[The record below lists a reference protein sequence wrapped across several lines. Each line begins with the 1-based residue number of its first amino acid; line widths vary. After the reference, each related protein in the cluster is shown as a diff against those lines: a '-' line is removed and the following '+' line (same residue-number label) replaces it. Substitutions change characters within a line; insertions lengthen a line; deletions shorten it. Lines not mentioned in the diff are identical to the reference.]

1 MKHVIPKVRRSDGL
15 FVPWNRE
22 AIVASLLKETKL
34 AEEFFGIPPISRE
47 EAEEI
52 AKEVEKRI
60 IKMELSFVSG
70 PLIRELVNNILLEK
84 SREKPHYRVYR
95 NIYTRVG
102 SPIHDAY
109 LIDIGKG
116 FEAKENAN
124 LQPNAETSHKKKAD
138 KLSKEEYLLLMPTH
152 LADAHLSGDLHIHDL
167 EYFGTRPFCQ
177 DWDLRYFFYY
187 GFIPDGLGTRTSVAG
202 PAKKPEVAVLHSVK
216 VLAAAQTNFAGG
228 EGFYNYL
235 VFLAPYMEGLSFKRV
250 KQLMQMMFF
259 ELSVD
264 GEEDL
269 IVENSGEVKVV
280 KAGKYI
286 DKIIGDKPD
295 YVRGSSEIKYNP
307 GFKVLCY
314 DPITKRVEFREATA
328 VMRHPINDDLY
339 LIKTKSGRRVK
350 VTGHHSVF
358 TLDENG
364 FLVPC
369 KVKDLKPGDWIA
381 TIGKVSGEYE
391 EDVDVLK
398 YASENLDEKE
408 LLLLERAFS
417 VKIKASEKDLAEESV
432 PVGFFKDVSLK
443 EELSRRPLVE
453 LETSGQQAS
462 SQITLGE
469 KLSELLGYY
478 VAMGWV
484 LENHLEHGVYIEV
497 EDPDVKERIVSL
509 VKEVFEIE
517 AQVQN
522 STVKFG
528 DFAHALLFAKALNCG
543 FAINDK
549 QVPPILFKAPRKVK
563 ARFLYAYYTCK
574 GFRYRGRIGF
584 YALSE
589 KIANGLILL
598 LQSLHLRPLIIETP
612 EMLETRSRR
621 IIKIILAKRDSA
633 KIAEL
638 IPELEQEVFSIDA
651 PSKGWGYH
659 IPLFETLRTAL
670 SEEGYLEALNPNV
683 RSVPVETVKKYL
695 GKKASKIGDLKPILE
710 GEIVMDEIV
719 EIEKVE
725 PSSKYVYDVEVLGVE
740 NFTGGLGAIL
750 LHNTQMYVA
759 RGGQPVFSNIQV
771 TPGVPEL
778 WRDIPVVYKGKVWEN
793 LTYGDFEDEV
803 NTLFR
808 ALYTVALEGDYWG
821 KPFNFPKLE
830 NGISPE
836 FFNSHYD
843 EEWLLVHEVVAKFG
857 TPYFDNL
864 IPPYRGYGKGVSCYQ
879 CCAYCFVETPE
890 SDPEFQEKLYF
901 VDGKHFSM
909 GSAQVVTLNL
919 PRTAY
924 KANGDDE
931 KLLEE
936 IFRLMDLCVEIFKV
950 KKKWLDLMLKY
961 NRIPFATQRPRDPR
975 TGKRGPPAVDF
986 KELVYTIGIVGANEM
1001 AQAHTGYQLHEHPEA
1016 VKFVIKVLLEMK
1028 KYLRELSE
1036 RHSMKLA
1043 LARTPAES
1051 AAQRLAVADLVN
1063 GKYSEKAREVV
1074 KGDLEKAR
1082 KMLAMGEHDVPVYY
1096 SNGTHVYVG
1105 APISLWDRI
1114 KIEHKF
1120 FPVLDGGN
1128 MFHVWLGEAH
1138 PDPEALYKLTEKIC
1152 RNTQIGYF
1160 AYTKDL
1166 TICRDCNA
1174 VSPLVQRKCP
1184 VCGSTNV
1191 SWWSRVTGYYQE
1203 VNAWN
1208 KAKQEEFMDRYRVK
1222 IYE

>member
-1 MKHVIPKVRRSDGL
+1 MEHKMPKVRRSDGL

-22 AIVASLLKETKL
+22 AIVSSLLKETKL
-34 AEEFFGIPPISRE
+34 ARKFFGIPEISRE

-70 PLIRELVNNILLEK
+70 PLIRELVNSILLEK

-102 SPIHDAY
+102 SPIYDAY

-259 ELSVD
+259 EL
-264 GEEDL
+264 
-269 IVENSGEVKVV
+269 
-280 KAGKYI
+280 
-286 DKIIGDKPD
+286 
-295 YVRGSSEIKYNP
+295 
-307 GFKVLCY
+307 
-314 DPITKRVEFREATA
+314 
-328 VMRHPINDDLY
+328 
-339 LIKTKSGRRVK
+339 
-350 VTGHHSVF
+350 
-358 TLDENG
+358 
-364 FLVPC
+364 
-369 KVKDLKPGDWIA
+369 
-381 TIGKVSGEYE
+381 
-391 EDVDVLK
+391 
-398 YASENLDEKE
+398 
-408 LLLLERAFS
+408 
-417 VKIKASEKDLAEESV
+417 
-432 PVGFFKDVSLK
+432 
-443 EELSRRPLVE
+443 
-453 LETSGQQAS
+453 
-462 SQITLGE
+462 
-469 KLSELLGYY
+469 
-478 VAMGWV
+478 
-484 LENHLEHGVYIEV
+484 
-497 EDPDVKERIVSL
+497 
-509 VKEVFEIE
+509 
-517 AQVQN
+517 
-522 STVKFG
+522 
-528 DFAHALLFAKALNCG
+528 
-543 FAINDK
+543 
-549 QVPPILFKAPRKVK
+549 
-563 ARFLYAYYTCK
+563 
-574 GFRYRGRIGF
+574 
-584 YALSE
+584 
-589 KIANGLILL
+589 
-598 LQSLHLRPLIIETP
+598 
-612 EMLETRSRR
+612 
-621 IIKIILAKRDSA
+621 
-633 KIAEL
+633 
-638 IPELEQEVFSIDA
+638 
-651 PSKGWGYH
+651 
-659 IPLFETLRTAL
+659 
-670 SEEGYLEALNPNV
+670 
-683 RSVPVETVKKYL
+683 
-695 GKKASKIGDLKPILE
+695 
-710 GEIVMDEIV
+710 
-719 EIEKVE
+719 
-725 PSSKYVYDVEVLGVE
+725 
-740 NFTGGLGAIL
+740 
-750 LHNTQMYVA
+750 TQMYVA

-778 WRDIPVVYKGKVWEN
+778 WRDIPVVYRGKVWEN

-986 KELVYTIGIVGANEM
+986 KELVYTIGIIGANEM

-1016 VKFVIKVLLEMK
+1016 IKFVIKVLLEMK
-1028 KYLRELSE
+1028 KYLKELSE

-1074 KGDLEKAR
+1074 KGDIEKAR
-1082 KMLAMGEHDVPVYY
+1082 KMLAQGEHDAPVYY

-1174 VSPLVQRKCP
+1174 VSPLVQKKCP
-1184 VCGSTNV
+1184 NCGSTNV

-1208 KAKQEEFMDRYRVK
+1208 KAKQKEFMDRYRVK
-1222 IYE
+1222 LYE